1 MVKKYFINPKA
12 YFELRNFKFETIFHV
27 AAKNNSLKSL
37 KTMLGKGVFQEQLI
51 KRDFKGDTPIH
62 VAAKSGSWEIL
73 YYFLTASTPS
83 FLELE
88 NDFGL
93 TPIMLVDDK
102 IEILKE
108 RMGEIVI
115 KPVSMP
121 DEEVNE
127 LKEKK
132 LKFNEKINKL

>member
-1 MVKKYFINPKA
+1 MVKKYFITPKA

-88 NDFGL
+88 NDFG
-93 TPIMLVDDK
+93 DF
-102 IEILKE
+102 EISIRKSSSGSALLLCDFE
-108 RMGEIVI
+108 RERYR
-115 KPVSMP
+115 
-121 DEEVNE
+121 N
-127 LKEKK
+127 
-132 LKFNEKINKL
+132 F

>member
-1 MVKKYFINPKA
+1 
-12 YFELRNFKFETIFHV
+12 
-27 AAKNNSLKSL
+27 
-37 KTMLGKGVFQEQLI
+37 MLGKGVFQEQLI

-93 TPIMLVDDK
+93 TPLMLVEDK
-102 IEILKE
+102 LEILRE

-115 KPVSMP
+115 KPVTMP
-121 DEEVNE
+121 DE
-127 LKEKK
+127 
-132 LKFNEKINKL
+132 